1 MFAFTIGLNLTNKI
15 LGTSHIAYRICNLQT
30 NQDYNSDKK
39 SNLNNLGNIFKW
51 MEMDPFKETR

>member
-15 LGTSHIAYRICNLQT
+15 LGTSHITYRICNLQT

-39 SNLNNLGNIFKW
+39 SNLNNLGNIFK
-51 MEMDPFKETR
+51 